1 MCMPNYNRLQ
11 KLSLALVETNIVVII
26 DTIVVF
32 FYYNQH
38 CYFPVFHLTIIPH
51 IFQLLEGI
59 WPMSG
64 NRSYRPVPSV
74 HEWPLDVVRCRP
86 QSSA

>member
-11 KLSLALVETNIVVII
+11 KLTLALVETNIIVII

-32 FYYNQH
+32 FFYNQH
-38 CYFPVFHLTIIPH
+38 CCFTVFHLTTFTPH
-51 IFQLLEGI
+51 ICQLLEGI

-64 NRSYRPVPSV
+64 SLLCRPVPSV
-74 HEWPLDVVRCRP
+74 HE
-86 QSSA
+86 